1 MDIRVNN
8 DGFINHTFSLGRLIY
23 QIILGTLASIIYQG
37 WLPRY
42 FARLPKYFMISLG
55 RLKYYGTRMD
65 FLGRLIYQGWFWSTT
80 ADWSLLAWYFRS
92 IMDHNDELACLK
104 ALGSNNLR
112 ILILQIFLLR
122 QNRKWSVDPK
132 QPRLQII
139 NKAAA
144 NHLFCASRGILDCF
158 SIFLPFVG

>member
-1 MDIRVNN
+1 MLCFAISRQ
-8 DGFINHTFSLGRLIY
+8 HTFSLGRLIY

-104 ALGSNNLR
+104 ALGSNNL
-112 ILILQIFLLR
+112 FLLR

-139 NKAAA
+139 NKAAE